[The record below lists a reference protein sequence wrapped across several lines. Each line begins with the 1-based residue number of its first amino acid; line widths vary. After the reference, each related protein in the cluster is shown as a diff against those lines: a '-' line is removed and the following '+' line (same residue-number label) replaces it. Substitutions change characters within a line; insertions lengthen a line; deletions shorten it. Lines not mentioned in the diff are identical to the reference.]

1 MLPNRKPIAFIL
13 FLGALLALSVFAF
26 THSSSAEWLR
36 NKGIY
41 FYALELPDNAAKN
54 SEKTAYV
61 KSDTTDSPQQV
72 TKNKKAAIP
81 SVKYARTEGSS
92 PLRLPDRVKLSDS
105 ARALYDSLNASL
117 KYLYFSPKSDLLE
130 AFFVRLNDAAKQ
142 SVRIWYYG
150 DSQVEGDRITREVR
164 REMQRRFGG
173 YGLGFIP
180 LTNPATYMDLE
191 LGKQQDWK
199 KYNCFQHRKKTK
211 DFGAS
216 GLIFIPAENKESKWN
231 LIKLNILKS
240 LRYKQLSLQCSSD
253 TLFQVEWKTKKDSSW
268 NPVKRVVDHKM
279 MHAYAIGD
287 SALYGNLQIRCRGRN
302 LKVYGLNFDGS
313 TTGVYVD
320 NFGIRGHSGDGL
332 KAISNALLKSVSI
345 SQRTGL
351 VIFHYG
357 NNMVPYLKLDAKS
370 EKWVKDI
377 FRSVFRKYRI
387 SCPEMSFLVIGPGDM
402 GFQKGEEMECYPSCP
417 ALNKWMREVAL
428 EEGLAYFDFYQMI
441 RDNGGI
447 LKWRESHIASL
458 DGHLGPTG
466 QRMFAK
472 ELTKE
477 LLNAYAAFK
486 IRTGE

>member
-1 MLPNRKPIAFIL
+1 MIPNRRPIAFTLI
-13 FLGALLALSVFAF
+13 LGALLALGVFVFSNPSIAV
-26 THSSSAEWLR
+26 WLQS
-36 NKGIY
+36 KGIH
-41 FYALELPDNAAKN
+41 FYSLEVIENVESLP
-54 SEKTAYV
+54 EKAVYVDTATASN
-61 KSDTTDSPQQV
+61 KS
-72 TKNKKAAIP
+72 KKERSRAIP
-81 SVKYARTEGSS
+81 PVEFAKSKDND
-92 PLRLPDRVKLSDS
+92 PLKLPENIDLSDS
-105 ARALYDSLNASL
+105 ALIVYNSLNASL

-150 DSQVEGDRITREVR
+150 DSQIEGDRITREVR
-164 REMQRRFGG
+164 REIQSRFGG

-211 DFGAS
+211 DFGPS
-216 GLIFIPAENKESKWN
+216 GLVFLPAENNESKWN
-231 LIKLNILKS
+231 LIKLDVLKS
-240 LRYKQLSLQCSSD
+240 LKYKQLTLQCSSD

-268 NPVKRVVDHKM
+268 NPVKRVVDFKK

-287 SALYGNLQIRCRGRN
+287 SALYGNIQIRCRGRN
-302 LKVYGLNFDGS
+302 LKVYGLNFEGS
-313 TTGVYVD
+313 ATGVYVD

-332 KAISNALLKSVSI
+332 RAISNDLLKSI
-345 SQRTGL
+345 TKSQRTGL

-377 FRSVFRKYRI
+377 FRSVFQKYRI

-402 GFQKGEEMECYPSCP
+402 GYQKGDEIASYPSCP
-417 ALNKWMREVAL
+417 LLNKWMHEVAM
-428 EEGLAYFDFYQMI
+428 EEGFAYFDFYQMI

-447 LKWRESHIASL
+447 LKWRASHIASL

-466 QRMFAK
+466 QRIFAK

-477 LLNAYAAFK
+477 LLNAYTAFK